1 MLLHNKTW
9 LRHANKIA
17 DKIEA
22 MSEDLKKLTDEQ
34 LREKTNEFKER
45 FNRGESLDSMLTEA
59 FAVAREAAVR
69 VTGMNPYRVQIIGG
83 IALHEGKIAEM
94 KTGEGKTLVS
104 VLPAYLNAITGKGV
118 HIVTV
123 NDYLAERDAN
133 SMGKIHEFLGLTVGV
148 ILDFSTQLHRKKAYA
163 CDVTYITNT
172 QVGFDYLRDNLAS
185 RADDVVQRPLNF
197 AIIDEVDSVLI
208 DEARTPLILSGNGED
223 VSKIYLACDECA
235 KHMKKGTESKEFNK
249 IDAMLGDEPIETGEF
264 IIHEKERNI
273 TLTADGVK
281 AIETWFG
288 LDNYAD
294 PKNAMIQH
302 VMDLA
307 LRANYI
313 MKRDK
318 DYIVRKGAIMIVDP
332 FTGRIMEDR
341 QYSDGLH
348 QAIEAKERVEIK
360 QVNATVATTTYQNFF
375 NKYEKIAGMTG
386 TAFSER
392 KEFKSTYHL
401 DTIVIPTNKPMIRV
415 DHSDVFYLTEIGK
428 FKGVIADIKRTHEKG
443 QPVLVGTASVETS
456 EKLSALLTAEG
467 ILHQV
472 LNAKQDAHE
481 AAIVAKAGIHGTVTV
496 ATNMA
501 GRGTDILLDEESVK
515 AGGLKVIGTER
526 HESQRIDNQ
535 LRGRAGRQGD
545 PGESIFY
552 LSAEDRLMLFGT
564 DRFKRILS
572 ASGFADDEPI
582 TTKFFT
588 SAIKK
593 AQKKIED
600 NNFGVRKSVLEY
612 DRVNDKQRS
621 LIYAERRKLLF
632 GENATNEMQH
642 CMNQCVVSI
651 VEANTKK
658 KTVDTDAV
666 TKLYESVTHSTFDRA
681 KIEKRSKKAI
691 IKILQKD
698 IADLSNKRYKDN
710 ESLRIAA
717 EQRSLLAAI
726 DSAWMEQ
733 LKALDFLKQDIW
745 YSGFAQVDPKSAYA
759 IEAFELYSAM
769 KTNIYRIATYLF
781 FAVSLNPISETEITK
796 DGV

>member
-17 DKIEA
+17 DKIEV
-22 MSEDLKKLTDEQ
+22 MSKDFKKLTDEQ
-34 LREKTNEFKER
+34 LREKTNEFKKR
-45 FNRGESLDSMLTEA
+45 FNRGESLDSMLEEA

-118 HIVTV
+118 HVVTV

-133 SMGKIHEFLGLTVGV
+133 SMGKIHEFLGLKVGV

-307 LRANYI
+307 LRANYV

-415 DHSDVFYLTEIGK
+415 DHNDVFYLTEIGK

-467 ILHQV
+467 IPHQV

-632 GENATNEMQH
+632 GEKATNEMQY
-642 CMNQCVVSI
+642 CLNQCVASI

-658 KTVDTDAV
+658 RVVDADAV
-666 TKLYESVTHSTFDRA
+666 TKLYENITHSTFDRA
-681 KIEKRSKKAI
+681 KIEKKSKKTI

-698 IADLSNKRYKDN
+698 IADLSKRRYKDN

-733 LKALDFLKQDIW
+733 LKALDFLKQSIW
-745 YSGFAQVDPKSAYA
+745 YSGFAQLDPKSAYA

-781 FAVSLNPISETEITK
+781 FAVSLDPISETEITK

>member
-467 ILHQV
+467 IPHQV

-745 YSGFAQVDPKSAYA
+745 YSGFAQVDSKSAYA